1 MSISHYSGPD
11 AFKGISTACISDALD
26 TFGINGGLEGL
37 KPLGPGMALAG
48 PAYTLQY
55 EPVPEGEA
63 AQAGEFIDEVPEGCV
78 VVIANGGR
86 QYCTVWGDLLTHT
99 AKIKG
104 LGGTVIDGCGRDAT
118 AILQTGYPLFSLG
131 SYMKSGKNRVKLAA
145 RQEPVTIRGTVVYPG
160 DIVAADD
167 SGVIVIPK
175 DMAKQVFRRVK
186 EIEAMEEL
194 ILLDIQNGMPMKEAR
209 IKHRYN
215 QYALRVNV

>member
-1 MSISHYSGPD
+1 MSASYYPGSE

-37 KPLGPGMALAG
+37 KALAPGMALAG

-55 EPVPEGEA
+55 EPVSEGEA
-63 AQAGEFIDEVPEGCV
+63 AQAGEFIDEVPEGHI
-78 VVIANGGR
+78 VVIANAGR
-86 QYCTVWGDLLTHT
+86 QYCTVWGDLLTHA
-99 AKIKG
+99 AKIRG
-104 LGGTVIDGCGRDAT
+104 LRGTVIDGCCRDAT

-131 SYMKSGKNRVKLAA
+131 SYMKSGKNRVRLAA
-145 RQEPVTIRGTVVYPG
+145 RQVPVTIGGTVVRPG

-175 DMAKQVFRRVK
+175 DVAEQAYRRVK
-186 EIEAMEEL
+186 EIEAMEER
-194 ILLDIQNGMPMKEAR
+194 ILLDLQNGMPMKEAR

>member
-1 MSISHYSGPD
+1 MDIFQYTDSD

-37 KPLGPGMALAG
+37 KPLSSGMALAG

-55 EPVPEGEA
+55 EPIAEGEV

-86 QYCTVWGDLLTHT
+86 QYCTVWGDLLTHF

-104 LGGTVIDGCGRDAT
+104 LRGTVIDGCCRDVT
-118 AILQTGYPLFSLG
+118 SILQTGYPLFSLS
-131 SYMKSGKNRVKLAA
+131 SYMKSGKNRVKLVAK
-145 RQEPVTIRGTVVYPG
+145 QEPVTINNIVVCPG
-160 DIVAADD
+160 DIVVADD

-175 DMAKQVFRRVK
+175 DMVEQVFQRVK
-186 EIEAMEEL
+186 EIEAMEEQ
-194 ILLDIQNGMPMKEAR
+194 ILLDLQNGMSMKEAR
-209 IKHRYN
+209 TKHRYN
-215 QYALRVNV
+215 RYALRVNV